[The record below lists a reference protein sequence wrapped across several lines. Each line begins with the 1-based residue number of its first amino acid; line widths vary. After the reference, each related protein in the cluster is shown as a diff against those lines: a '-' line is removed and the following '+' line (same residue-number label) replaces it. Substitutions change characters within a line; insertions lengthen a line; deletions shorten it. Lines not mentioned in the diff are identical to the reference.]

1 MDKTNLV
8 PTANKVGVWTFH
20 LEIRPG
26 IHFSTPPRQLRTRTS
41 SFNLNSRNLT
51 RRSSW
56 YSFCFTYFSFTALFR
71 FGFSSV
77 KQFLICC
84 PKKSSAG
91 DCPVTVCGVLRF
103 RIRKFAS
110 RYSRAR
116 VLAFLSSTC
125 LVKAILCRVV
135 RWYAG
140 ELDPILPHEFG
151 ELLSCKLR
159 SISALPITAQ
169 TWHALTRSPMAKS
182 SLGHQK

>member
-1 MDKTNLV
+1 MDLSL
-8 PTANKVGVWTFH
+8 GD
-20 LEIRPG
+20 
-26 IHFSTPPRQLRTRTS
+26 PPRNPLFNSTS
-41 SFNLNSRNLT
+41 PVMNQDKLFQFEFTKLDT
-51 RRSSW
+51 PFIVI
-56 YSFCFTYFSFTALFR
+56 SFCFTCFSSTALFR

-77 KQFLICC
+77 KQFLICR

-125 LVKAILCRVV
+125 LVKATLCRVV

-159 SISALPITAQ
+159 SITAPPITAQ
-169 TWHALTRSPMAKS
+169 T
-182 SLGHQK
+182 